1 MRLIR
6 LFKNDLAKEISGWV
20 EKDLISADQA
30 RSICGQYDV
39 DYDSI
44 QNHSLG
50 YRLLIGLGYLF
61 IGLAVITLLG
71 ANWDEIP
78 RALRMAGLLLLTLA
92 THGLA
97 FKSYFAGRTSSAVGL
112 FLLGNLFY
120 GASIILI
127 AQIYHLGEHMP
138 DGVFWW
144 ALGSL
149 PFGVLLKDPWLTLF
163 SCLLALLW
171 MFLEFSMGF
180 FPTLFPVFIVA
191 AVYVL
196 YQGPSSSMLFLTTVA
211 SIGLWIEVVL
221 SWLWAADYR
230 YYTIHAEH
238 LMVSVALFIC
248 AYAVSGWLYN
258 KSSGKAKDY
267 GVLLSLWALRF
278 GLVALFIFSFE
289 DPWEGLIES
298 HWEQQASMWLCVM
311 TLLAISLWFG
321 WQGNTLR
328 FTLPLIAFAGV
339 SMMAVVASPDSTN
352 AVYFQ
357 IVYNIALVA
366 SGIGLIVRGIHH
378 GVSHYFFLGVATILL
393 TAFMRY
399 IDLIGDYI
407 GGAILFMVLA
417 AVLLGAAKYWKAQQG
432 QPAKGSTP

>member
-6 LFKNDLAKEISGWV
+6 LFKNDLAKEVSDWV

-30 RSICGQYDV
+30 RSICRVYDV

-78 RALRMAGLLLLTLA
+78 RALRMGGLLLLTLA

-97 FKSYFAGRTSSAVGL
+97 FKSYFAGSTSGAAGL

-149 PFGVLLKDPWLTLF
+149 PFGVLLKSPWLTLF
-163 SCLLALLW
+163 SVLLAMLW
-171 MFLEFSMGF
+171 FVLEFGMGF
-180 FPTLFPVFIVA
+180 FPWLFPLFIVA

-196 YQGPSSSMLFLTTVA
+196 YKGPSSSMLFLATIA
-211 SIGLWIEVVL
+211 AIGLWIEAVL
-221 SWLWAADYR
+221 SALWAGDRYDY
-230 YYTIHAEH
+230 TLHLEH
-238 LMVSVALFIC
+238 LLVSVALFVL
-248 AYAVSGWLYN
+248 AYAVSGWLYAQ
-258 KSSGKAKDY
+258 SSNKAKDY
-267 GVLLSLWALRF
+267 GVLLSLWSLRF
-278 GLVALFIFSFE
+278 GLVALLVFSFE
-289 DPWEGLIES
+289 DPWSDLIES
-298 HWEQQASMWLCVM
+298 DWDQQASMWLCVVVLM
-311 TLLAISLWFG
+311 AASLWFAWRG
-321 WQGNTLR
+321 RILQFL
-328 FTLPLIAFAGV
+328 LPVAVFAGL
-339 SMMAVVASPDSTN
+339 SMIAVVAAEDRSA

-357 IVYNIALVA
+357 IAYNIALIC
-366 SGIGLIVRGIHH
+366 SGIGLIVRGIHQ

-417 AVLLGAAKYWKAQQG
+417 AVLLGAAKYWKGQQLQG
-432 QPAKGSTP
+432 GTQ